1 MKNDSKSLWPA
12 VVDVTKVKFSKE
24 KDLGIDFRNEIDAWS
39 KMEFKSRQQ
48 VQQLKSNT
56 TLAREPKTLNDL
68 KSLFYSV
75 REKID

>member
-12 VVDVTKVKFSKE
+12 VVDVTKVKYSKE
-24 KDLGIDFRNEIDAWS
+24 KDLGIDFHNEIDAWS

-48 VQQLKSNT
+48 VKQLKSNIA
-56 TLAREPKTLNDL
+56 LVRERKTLNDL
-68 KSLFYSV
+68 KSLFYSF